1 MGSIDRLNTLLAK
14 NHISKTNFSAALG
27 LSAPALSHYL
37 SGNRKPS
44 YDIIAK
50 MAGLLN
56 VSTDYLLELTNNP
69 TPSADQDEMLLSRYN
84 FDVKMVREENKIVI
98 YRT

>member
-1 MGSIDRLNTLLAK
+1 MVSNDRLNLLLAK
-14 NHISKTNFSAALG
+14 NHISKTHFSAALG
-27 LSAPALSHYL
+27 LSSPALSHYI
-37 SGNRKPS
+37 SGNRRPS

-56 VSTDYLLELTNNP
+56 VSTDYLLALTNDP
-69 TPSADQDEMLLSRYN
+69 TPSPDQAEMLLSQYN
-84 FDVKMVREENKIVI
+84 FDVKTVREENKIVI

>member
-1 MGSIDRLNTLLAK
+1 
-14 NHISKTNFSAALG
+14 
-27 LSAPALSHYL
+27 
-37 SGNRKPS
+37 
-44 YDIIAK
+44 

-69 TPSADQDEMLLSRYN
+69 TPSADQGEMLLSRYN
-84 FDVKMVREENKIVI
+84 FDVKTVREENKIVI